1 MADSSNDRT
10 EEIIVHGVYSYKL
23 NAVDDQ
29 GNKKYA
35 VVYFES
41 AINDVRLTGFRKID
55 DPSQIPEIDYETDT
69 LNKMLQALDARI
81 EFPKAFTGATA
92 STAGAIGAVPAPAAG
107 AQNKYLRADG
117 TWQIPPGI
125 QRLNGMA
132 PDTNGAL
139 TIKVSQIEND
149 ARDTHGNIVGYAL
162 TSDIPSVWDSEGHLV
177 SPAGWNIWITNETVS
192 MNSGN

>member
-1 MADSSNDRT
+1 MADSSNERT

-41 AINDVRLTGFRKID
+41 AINDIRLTGFRKID
-55 DPSQIPEIDYETDT
+55 DPSQIPEIDYDTDT

-81 EFPKAFTGATA
+81 SFPKQFIPATA
-92 STAGAIGAVPAPAAG
+92 STAGADGAVPGPAAG
-107 AQNKYLRADG
+107 SQNKYLRGDG

-125 QRLNGMA
+125 KKLNGLS
-132 PDTNGAL
+132 PDANGSL

-149 ARDTHGNIVGYAL
+149 ARDALGNIVGYAL
-162 TSDIPSVWDSEGHLV
+162 TTDIPSVWDSAGHLV
-177 SPAGWNIWITNETVS
+177 SPAGWSIWITDETVS
-192 MNSGN
+192 TNSGN